1 MKSSTFQ
8 RRISRRPAKSEH
20 CLQRAVVRWC
30 DGLGSSLVRG
40 RFFAVPNGGAR
51 DIITGAKLKAEGV
64 RPGSPDLVF
73 FASPGRVLWIEM
85 KNGTSGKISEKQ
97 KILHQLMRD
106 NAHDVVVCR
115 DLIETI
121 TVISNF
127 YQQPNNNTQTT

>member
-1 MKSSTFQ
+1 MKASTFAARH
-8 RRISRRPAKSEH
+8 RRKPARSEH
-20 CLQRAVVRWC
+20 VLQRSVVKWC
-30 DGLGSSLVRG
+30 DGLGKHLVRG

-51 DIITGAKLKAEGV
+51 DIITASKLKAEGV

-73 FASPGRVLWIEM
+73 FASPGRVLWVEM
-85 KNGTSGKISEKQ
+85 KNGTSGKISDKQ

-127 YQQPNNNTQTT
+127 YQPNA